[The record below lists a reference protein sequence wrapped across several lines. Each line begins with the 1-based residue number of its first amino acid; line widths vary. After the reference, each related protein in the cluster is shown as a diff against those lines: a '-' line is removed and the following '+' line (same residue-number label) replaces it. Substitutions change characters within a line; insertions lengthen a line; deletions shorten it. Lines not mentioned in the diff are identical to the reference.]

1 MEHRIKQTDLHL
13 QMFFFLFY
21 YKYTK
26 LDRQIYESD
35 LIYKNECWRWGGAG
49 QACCAGFTSVMKM
62 VMMKTWQAMF
72 GWQTKGQK

>member
-35 LIYKNECWRWGGAG
+35 LIYKNECWRWGGGWAG
-49 QACCAGFTSVMKM
+49 MLCWFYFCDEDGHDEDLTGDVWLAD
-62 VMMKTWQAMF
+62 
-72 GWQTKGQK
+72 